1 MQNCPL
7 YQPVN
12 SKAKLMFKGKKFRII
27 GKKIRFNTGWYTR
40 WRRCVFLEK
49 THAKNVF
56 VRRMDKWSVRMPN
69 AAWTKMLKCWKDVCR
84 FLETMYVV
92 RSTGCAPFLHKRQDL
107 FDLRLWPLVLVVLRY
122 VVLPESIQDVIFRI
136 TSVHLPSILKKLTN
150 LDLEWVLC
158 NVCTYELQKFFDS
171 FHSLLFIGLLSL
183 CYTMLTK
190 FLKLSQF

>member
-1 MQNCPL
+1 M
-7 YQPVN
+7 
-12 SKAKLMFKGKKFRII
+12 
-27 GKKIRFNTGWYTR
+27 
-40 WRRCVFLEK
+40 
-49 THAKNVF
+49 KNVF

-92 RSTGCAPFLHKRQDL
+92 RSTGCVPFLHKRQDL

-158 NVCTYELQKFFDS
+158 NVCTLLTYIRASEVFWFIP
-171 FHSLLFIGLLSL
+171 FIAIYWPSLLVLYNVNKVSKAIAVLVRR
-183 CYTMLTK
+183 
-190 FLKLSQF
+190 